1 MVDRENMSI
10 EEMLALCRGGD
21 AASTP
26 AEPVADS
33 PSAEAEPVPAE
44 ETPAEET
51 PAEETPA
58 AAPPAEK
65 KDPAAMSVG

>member
-26 AEPVADS
+26 AEPVADA
-33 PSAEAEPVPAE
+33 PAAEAEPAAAAEAPAE
-44 ETPAEET
+44 EAPAEEA
-51 PAEETPA
+51 P

-65 KDPAAMSVG
+65 KDPARHG